1 MLINTLQVLE
11 PAALAALNGGEQPDR
26 SVVYVSFG
34 SQTAM
39 STELMK
45 ELGSGLERSGCRF
58 LWVVKSKRVKER
70 GLVVK
75 QWVEQEKILKY
86 RDVGGFVSHCGWNS
100 VTEAAL
106 HEVNV
111 LAWPTLGD
119 QRVNAWIPAWSG
131 LGMWVEKRS
140 WETEE
145 VAVKGDEIC
154 ERVRETMRDQVLS
167 ASAARMREA
176 AVAAVGDGGSSYE
189 ALTQFIDRM
198 KKV

>member
-1 MLINTLQVLE
+1 MLINTFQVLE

-45 ELGSGLERSGCRF
+45 ELGSGRERSGCRF

-75 QWVEQEKILKY
+75 QWVEQEKISKY
-86 RDVGGFVSHCGWNS
+86 RAVGGFVSHCGWNS

-106 HEVNV
+106 HGVNV

-119 QRVNAWIPAWSG
+119 QRVYATIPAWSG

-167 ASAARMREA
+167 ALAARMREV

>member
-1 MLINTLQVLE
+1 
-11 PAALAALNGGEQPDR
+11 
-26 SVVYVSFG
+26 
-34 SQTAM
+34 M

-45 ELGSGLERSGCRF
+45 ELGSGRERSGCRF
-58 LWVVKSKRVKER
+58 LWVVKSKVVDKEEEAVRLEDLLGEGYLERVKER

-86 RDVGGFVSHCGWNS
+86 RAVGGFVSHCGWNS

-106 HEVNV
+106 HGVNV

-176 AVAAVGDGGSSYE
+176 VVAAVGDGGSSYE
-189 ALTQFIDRM
+189 ALTQFIDRL